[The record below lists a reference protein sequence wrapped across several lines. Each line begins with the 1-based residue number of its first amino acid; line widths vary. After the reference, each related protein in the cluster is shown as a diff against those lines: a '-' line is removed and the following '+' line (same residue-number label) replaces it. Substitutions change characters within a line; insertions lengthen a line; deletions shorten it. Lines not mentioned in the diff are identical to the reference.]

1 MCHSLAFDLGSTRE
15 AAPRLR
21 RIASTPIVS
30 LLASL
35 SISLLF
41 SLAPEP
47 VWGQAS
53 AFYTVAPCRLVDTRD
68 PGGTFGGPSL
78 SFNAARSF
86 TFAGRCGIS
95 TEAVAISANLTIT
108 SPSTAGFVTVY
119 PASTARPNTSQLNY
133 RAGQTRTNNAILAL
147 GPGGG
152 VEVFLGQANGAAH
165 LIVDVNGYFV
175 DSSVPPGTVAAPA
188 LLPPPGTY
196 TGAQEIQIFSSTPG
210 ATIRYTTDG
219 TIPTRTVG
227 QVYTGP
233 VSLGTPSTVQAIA
246 YRDGLAD
253 SAPVSGFYNLL
264 DRPTLFVATLAP
276 EGASISA
283 GTGTSTLLLSADALS
298 ARVKFNFSNLTTP
311 RTAGHVH
318 GPADPGSSGPI
329 LFDLDTAPVQP
340 DGSRVWTF
348 SSVGTTTVAQ
358 IVQALRAGRLY
369 INIHSSRYP
378 NGEIRGHY
386 RLAAGSQ
393 VFVPPPPPPSLP
405 PGPPTAR
412 DAARFLV
419 QATYGPRSADIT
431 DVQTR
436 GYEAW
441 LADQFDDPLGT
452 SHLAY
457 LDAEAAAGGDIYSNQ
472 VMESFWEQALTRH
485 DQLRQRTALA
495 LSEIFV
501 VSDASGA
508 LENQPYG
515 VAGYLD
521 LLEKDAFSNFRQLL
535 EDVTL
540 SPAMGEFLNMRGN
553 DREDP
558 DAMRSPNE
566 NYAREI
572 LQLFSIGLYQLNPDG
587 TLALDGEVQPI
598 PTYDQPVVS
607 GFAHVFTGWNFAG
620 NPLDEDG
627 FYYPN
632 ENWRE
637 PMQAWPD
644 HHSLGTKLLLDGEV
658 LPANQSPEDDLRAAL
673 DALFAHPNVG
683 PFLCRGL
690 IQRLVSSNP
699 SPGYVYRCAQAFE
712 NDGTGVRGNLKAV
725 LRAILLDYEA
735 RAETVTT
742 QQGFGKQKEPIVRL
756 GQILRAFHATAPS
769 GKYRIW
775 NLESPEYALGQNPL
789 RAPTVFNFFEPN
801 FVLPGATADAGLVA
815 PEFKITTET
824 TAIGN
829 ANFFRDTVYRG
840 VSYDLDQISPD
851 YSEVLPLAGNPT
863 QLIDRLN
870 LLLMANGMSST
881 MRTILIQAIGEIPVS
896 ETEERVKAAVHLIA
910 TSPEFAIQK

>member
-1 MCHSLAFDLGSTRE
+1 MCETPARSRKFAFWFGR
-15 AAPRLR
+15 AASAPGL
-21 RIASTPIVS
+21 T
-30 LLASL
+30 LLTSL
-35 SISLLF
+35 SLWLLF
-41 SLAPEP
+41 GLAPHP
-47 VWGQAS
+47 LRAQAS
-53 AFYTVAPCRLVDTRD
+53 NFYTVAPCRLLDTRD
-68 PGGTFGGPSL
+68 PGGAFGGPSL
-78 SFNAARSF
+78 SFNISRSF
-86 TFAGRCGIS
+86 TFAGRCGIA
-95 TEAVAISANLTIT
+95 TDATAISANLTIT
-108 SPSTAGFVTVY
+108 APTTAGFVTAY
-119 PASTARPNTSQLNY
+119 PASTVRPITSQLNY

-152 VEVFLGQANGAAH
+152 VEIYLGQASGAAH
-165 LIVDVNGYFV
+165 LILDVNGYFT
-175 DSSVPPGTVAAPA
+175 DSGVAPGTAAAPA

-196 TGAQEIQIFSSTPG
+196 AGAQSIQIFSSTPG
-210 ATIRYTTDG
+210 ATIRFTTDG
-219 TIPTRTVG
+219 TVPTRTVG

-233 VSLGTPSTVQAIA
+233 VALGTPATVRAIA
-246 YRDGLAD
+246 YLDGLSD

-264 DRPTLFVATLAP
+264 DQPTLYIATLAP
-276 EGASISA
+276 EGSSISA

-298 ARVKFNFSNLTTP
+298 ARVQFNFSNLTTQ
-311 RTAGHVH
+311 RIAGHIH
-318 GPADPGSSGPI
+318 GPADPGTSGPI
-329 LFDLDTAPVQP
+329 LFDLDTAPTQP
-340 DGSRVWTF
+340 DGSRIWVF
-348 SSVGTTTVAQ
+348 APAGPTTVAQ
-358 IVQALRAGRLY
+358 IVEALRAGRLY
-369 INIHSSRYP
+369 INLHSSRYP

-393 VFVPPPPPPSLP
+393 VFVPPLPPPSLP
-405 PGPPTAR
+405 PGPPSAR
-412 DAARFLV
+412 DAARFLT
-419 QATYGPRSADIT
+419 QATYGPRFEDIN

-436 GYEAW
+436 GYNTW
-441 LADQFDDPLGT
+441 LADQFDDPTGA

-457 LDAEAAAGGDIYSNQ
+457 LDAAAAAGEDVYSNQ

-501 VSDASGA
+501 VSDDSGA
-508 LENQPYG
+508 LQNQPFG

-521 LLEKDAFSNFRQLL
+521 VLEHDAFGNFRQLL

-553 DREDP
+553 DREDLE
-558 DAMRSPNE
+558 AMRSPNE

-587 TLALDGEVQPI
+587 TLALDGQVQPI
-598 PTYDQPVVS
+598 PTYDQSVVM

-620 NPLDEDG
+620 NPLDDDG
-627 FYYPN
+627 WYWPN
-632 ENWRE
+632 EEWRE

-644 HHSLGTKLLLDGEV
+644 HHSVGPKLLLDGQT
-658 LPANQSPEDDLRAAL
+658 LPPGQSPEDDLRDAL
-673 DALFAHPNVG
+673 DAIFAHANAG
-683 PFLCRGL
+683 PFLCHGL
-690 IQRLVSSNP
+690 IQRLVTSNP
-699 SPGYVYRCAQAFE
+699 SPGYLYRCAQAFAD
-712 NDGTGVRGNLKAV
+712 NGAGVRGDMKAV

-742 QQGFGKQKEPIVRL
+742 QQGFGKQKEAIVRL

-769 GKYRIW
+769 AKFRIW
-775 NLESPEYALGQNPL
+775 NLESPEYGLGQNPL

-801 FVLPGATADAGLVA
+801 YVLPGATADAGLVA

-840 VSYDLDQISPD
+840 VSYDLDQVTPD
-851 YSEVLPLAGNPT
+851 YSEILPLAANPT

-881 MRTILIQAIGEIPVS
+881 MRTILIQAITEIPAS
-896 ETEERVKAAVHLIA
+896 ETEERVMAAVHLIA
-910 TSPEFAIQK
+910 TSPEFVIQK

>member
-1 MCHSLAFDLGSTRE
+1 MCEAPAPSRHSSSW
-15 AAPRLR
+15 LR
-21 RIASTPIVS
+21 RAAQCPALT
-30 LLASL
+30 LLPSL
-35 SISLLF
+35 SLSLLF
-41 SLAPEP
+41 GLAPDP
-47 VWGQAS
+47 VGAQAS
-53 AFYTVAPCRLVDTRD
+53 AFYTVAPCRLLDTRD
-68 PGGTFGGPSL
+68 PGGAFGGPSL
-78 SFNAARSF
+78 SFNASRSF
-86 TFAGRCGIS
+86 TLAGRCGIA
-95 TEAVAISANLTIT
+95 TDAVAISANLTIT
-108 SPSTAGFVTVY
+108 APSAAGFVTAY
-119 PASTARPNTSQLNY
+119 PASTMRPITSQINY
-133 RAGQTRTNNAILAL
+133 RVGQTRTNNAILAL

-152 VEVFLGQANGAAH
+152 VEIYLGQASGAAH
-165 LIVDVNGYFV
+165 LIVDVNGYFA
-175 DSSVPPGTVAAPA
+175 DSAIAAGTTAAPA

-196 TGAQEIQIFSSTPG
+196 SGAQEIQIFSSTAG
-210 ATIRYTTDG
+210 ATIRFTTDG
-219 TIPTRTVG
+219 TVPTRTSG

-233 VSLGTPSTVQAIA
+233 LALGTAATVRAIA
-246 YRDGLAD
+246 YLDGLAD

-264 DRPTLFVATLAP
+264 DQPTLFLATLAP

-298 ARVKFNFSNLTTP
+298 ARVQFDFSNLTTP

-318 GPADPGSSGPI
+318 GPADPGTSGPI
-329 LFDLDTAPVQP
+329 LFDLDTAPTQP
-340 DGSRVWTF
+340 DGSRIWVF
-348 SSVGTTTVAQ
+348 APSGTTTVAQ
-358 IVQALRAGRLY
+358 IVQALRSGRLY

-412 DAARFLV
+412 DAARFLT
-419 QATYGPRSADIT
+419 QATYGPRFEDIT

-436 GYEAW
+436 GYGAW
-441 LADQFDDPLGT
+441 LADQFDDPTGG

-457 LDAEAAAGGDIYSNQ
+457 LDAELAAGQDIYSNQ

-485 DQLRQRTALA
+485 DQLRQRLALA

-501 VSDASGA
+501 VSDDGGA
-508 LENQPYG
+508 LQNQPFG
-515 VAGYLD
+515 VAAYLD
-521 LLEKDAFSNFRQLL
+521 VLERDAFSNFRQLL

-540 SPAMGEFLNMRGN
+540 APAMGEYLNMRGN

-558 DAMRSPNE
+558 DAMRFPNE

-587 TLALDGEVQPI
+587 TLVLDGQVQPI
-598 PTYDQPVVS
+598 PTYDQPVVM

-620 NPLDEDG
+620 NPLDDDGWYWPAED
-627 FYYPN
+627 
-632 ENWRE
+632 WRQ

-644 HHSLGTKLLLDGEV
+644 HHSPGAKLLLDGQT
-658 LPANQSPEDDLRAAL
+658 LPPGQSPEDDLRDAL
-673 DALFAHPNVG
+673 DAIFAHPNVG
-683 PFLCRGL
+683 PFLCHQL
-690 IQRLVSSNP
+690 IQRLVTSNP
-699 SPGYVYRCAQAFE
+699 SPSYVYRCAQAFAD
-712 NDGTGVRGNLKAV
+712 DGAGVRGDLKAV
-725 LRAILLDYEA
+725 IRAILLDYEA

-756 GQILRAFHATAPS
+756 GQILRAFQATAPS

-801 FVLPGATADAGLVA
+801 YVLPGATADAGLVA

-829 ANFFRDTVYRG
+829 ANFFRDTAYRG

-851 YSEVLPLAGNPT
+851 YSEILPLAGDPS
-863 QLIDRLN
+863 QMIDRLN
-870 LLLMANGMSST
+870 LLLMANGMSPS
-881 MRTILIQAIGEIPVS
+881 MRTILIQAITEIPPS

-910 TSPEFAIQK
+910 TSPEFVIQK

>member
-1 MCHSLAFDLGSTRE
+1 
-15 AAPRLR
+15 
-21 RIASTPIVS
+21 

-35 SISLLF
+35 SLLLLF
-41 SLAPEP
+41 AIAPEP
-47 VWGQAS
+47 VAAQAS
-53 AFYTVAPCRLVDTRD
+53 SFYTVAPCRLLDTRD
-68 PGGTFGGPSL
+68 PGGPFGGPSL
-78 SFNAARSF
+78 SFNASRSF

-95 TEAVAISANLTIT
+95 TDATAISANLTIT
-108 SPSTAGFVTVY
+108 APSTAGFVTAY
-119 PASTARPNTSQLNY
+119 PASTVRPVTSQLNY

-152 VEVFLGQANGAAH
+152 VEIYLGQASGAAH

-175 DSSVPPGTVAAPA
+175 DSAVAAGTTAAPA
-188 LLPPPGTY
+188 FLPPPGTY
-196 TGAQEIQIFSSTPG
+196 SGAQSIQIISSTPG
-210 ATIRYTTDG
+210 ATIRFTTDG
-219 TIPTRTVG
+219 TLPTRTVG
-227 QVYTGP
+227 QVYSSP
-233 VSLGTPSTVQAIA
+233 VALGTPATVRAIA
-246 YRDGLAD
+246 YLDGLAD

-264 DRPTLFVATLAP
+264 DQPTLFLATLAP
-276 EGASISA
+276 EGGSISA

-298 ARVKFNFSNLTTP
+298 ARVQFSFSNLTTP
-311 RTAGHVH
+311 RTAGHIH
-318 GPADPGSSGPI
+318 GPADPGTSGPI
-329 LFDLDTAPVQP
+329 LFDLDTAPAQP
-340 DGSRVWTF
+340 DGSRIWVF
-348 SSVGTTTVAQ
+348 APSGATTVAQ
-358 IVQALRAGRLY
+358 IVQALRSGRLY

-393 VFVPPPPPPSLP
+393 VFVPPLPPPSLP

-412 DAARFLV
+412 DAARFLT
-419 QATYGPRSADIT
+419 QATYGPRFEDIT

-436 GYEAW
+436 GYNTW
-441 LADQFDDPLGT
+441 LNDQFDDPTGV

-457 LDAEAAAGGDIYSNQ
+457 LDAAAAAGEDVYSNQ

-521 LLEKDAFSNFRQLL
+521 VLEHDAFGNFRQLM

-558 DAMRSPNE
+558 ETMRNPNE

-587 TLALDGEVQPI
+587 TLALDGQVQPI
-598 PTYDQPVVS
+598 PTYDQPVVE

-620 NPLDEDG
+620 NPLDDDG
-627 FYYPN
+627 WFWPN
-632 ENWRE
+632 EDWRE
-637 PMQAWPD
+637 SMQAWPD
-644 HHSLGTKLLLDGEV
+644 HHSLGTKLLLDGQT
-658 LPANQSPEDDLRAAL
+658 LPPGQSPEDDLRDAL
-673 DALFAHPNVG
+673 DAIFTHPNVG
-683 PFLCRGL
+683 PFLCRQL
-690 IQRLVSSNP
+690 MQRLVTSNP
-699 SPGYVYRCAQAFE
+699 SPGYVYRCAQAFAD
-712 NDGTGVRGNLKAV
+712 NGSGVRGDMKAV

-756 GQILRAFHATAPS
+756 GQILRAFRATAPS
-769 GKYRIW
+769 GKFRIW
-775 NLESPEYALGQNPL
+775 NLESPDYGLGQNPL

-801 FVLPGATADAGLVA
+801 YVLPGATADAGLVA

-840 VSYDLDQISPD
+840 VSYDLDQVSPD
-851 YSEVLPLAGNPT
+851 YSEILPLAGNPT

-870 LLLMANGMSST
+870 LLLMSNGMSST
-881 MRTILIQAIGEIPVS
+881 MRSILIQAITEIPPS
-896 ETEERVKAAVHLIA
+896 ETEERTMAAVHLIA
-910 TSPEFAIQK
+910 TSPEFVIQK

>member
-1 MCHSLAFDLGSTRE
+1 MCE
-15 AAPRLR
+15 APALSRKISFR
-21 RIASTPIVS
+21 SVRAAASPTLT
-30 LLASL
+30 LLAS
-35 SISLLF
+35 F
-41 SLAPEP
+41 SLPLLALAPPP
-47 VWGQAS
+47 VAAQPS
-53 AFYTVAPCRLVDTRD
+53 SFYTVAPCRLLDTRD
-68 PGGTFGGPSL
+68 PGGSFGGPSL
-78 SFNAARSF
+78 SFNASRSF
-86 TFAGRCGIS
+86 TFAGRCGIA
-95 TEAVAISANLTIT
+95 TDAVAISANLTIT
-108 SPSTAGFVTVY
+108 SPSTAGFVTAY
-119 PASTARPNTSQLNY
+119 PASTMRPITSQLNY
-133 RAGQTRTNNAILAL
+133 RAGQTRTNNAVLAL

-152 VEVFLGQANGAAH
+152 VEIYLGQASGAAH
-165 LIVDVNGYFV
+165 LIVDVNGYFA
-175 DSSVPPGTVAAPA
+175 DSSVAAGTTAAPA

-196 TGAQEIQIFSSTPG
+196 SGAQSIQIFSSTPG
-210 ATIRYTTDG
+210 ATIRFTTDG
-219 TIPTRTVG
+219 TVPTRTTG
-227 QVYTGP
+227 QVYTDP
-233 VSLGTPSTVQAIA
+233 VALGTASTVRAIA
-246 YRDGLAD
+246 FRDGLAD

-264 DRPTLFVATLAP
+264 NQPTLFIATLAP
-276 EGASISA
+276 EGSSISA

-298 ARVKFNFSNLTTP
+298 ARVQFNFSNLTTP

-318 GPADPGSSGPI
+318 GPADPGTSGPI
-329 LFDLDTAPVQP
+329 LFDLDTAPAQP
-340 DGSRVWTF
+340 DGSRIWVF
-348 SSVGTTTVAQ
+348 APSGPTTVAQ
-358 IVQALRAGRLY
+358 IVEALRAGRLY

-412 DAARFLV
+412 DAARFLT
-419 QATYGPRSADIT
+419 QATYGPRFEDIT

-436 GYEAW
+436 GYSAW
-441 LADQFDDPLGT
+441 LADQFDDPTGA

-457 LDAEAAAGGDIYSNQ
+457 LDGEAAAGQNIYSNQ

-501 VSDASGA
+501 VSDDSGA
-508 LENQPYG
+508 LQNQPYG

-521 LLEKDAFSNFRQLL
+521 LLERNAFGNFRQLM

-558 DAMRSPNE
+558 ETMRNPNE

-572 LQLFSIGLYQLNPDG
+572 LQLFSIGLYRLNPDG
-587 TLALDGEVQPI
+587 TLALDGQVQPI
-598 PTYDQPVVS
+598 PTYDQPVVM

-620 NPLDEDG
+620 NPLDDDGWYWPTED
-627 FYYPN
+627 
-632 ENWRE
+632 WRQ

-644 HHSLGTKLLLDGEV
+644 HHSLGPKLLLDGQV
-658 LPANQSPEDDLRAAL
+658 LPPGQSPEDDLRDAL
-673 DALFAHPNVG
+673 DAIFAHPNVG

-690 IQRLVSSNP
+690 IQRLVTSNP
-699 SPGYVYRCAQAFE
+699 SPGYVYRCAQAFAD
-712 NDGTGVRGNLKAV
+712 DGAGVRGNMKAV
-725 LRAILLDYEA
+725 LRSILLDYEA

-756 GQILRAFHATAPS
+756 GQILRAFRATAPS
-769 GKYRIW
+769 AKYRIW
-775 NLESPEYALGQNPL
+775 NLESPEYGLGQNPL

-801 FVLPGATADAGLVA
+801 YVLPGATADAGLVA

-840 VSYDLDQISPD
+840 VSYDLDQVTPD
-851 YSEVLPLAGNPT
+851 FSEVLPLAGNPT

-881 MRTILIQAIGEIPVS
+881 MRTILIQTIGEIPVS

-910 TSPEFAIQK
+910 TSPEFVIQK